1 MKIDRSELRKRA
13 GMSLQELSNATGIS
27 VSRLSNFERGQ
38 VRLSDDALATIAA
51 VLKDRL
57 DTTPQF
63 STSEEVS
70 RYLTKKRIGA

>member
-27 VSRLSNFERGQ
+27 VSRLSNFERGE

-51 VLKDRL
+51 VLKERL
-57 DTTPQF
+57 DATPKF
-63 STSEEVS
+63 SSSEEVS
-70 RYLTKKRIGA
+70 QYLVKKELN